1 MLEDSASASTRS
13 TGRNRP
19 RRHRPFG
26 SAFHR
31 LPGDAQLREELDKA
45 APGLVFDA
53 IGPDYAVSR
62 YTCAENPVLE
72 PLVSPQRRFTQRY
85 SSSPACRPE
94 GSALSRR
101 TLSLYEKENPES
113 LYLLALVANLTKR
126 HYTAFAARRLGRF
139 GAARLLLLPS
149 VAALQPGQKHAADY
163 GRHTPRHRRAVT
175 GGPLFHRYG
184 RPAEPDQRRYLLQA
198 PHVRCS
204 NWRSVAGT

>member
-1 MLEDSASASTRS
+1 
-13 TGRNRP
+13 
-19 RRHRPFG
+19 
-26 SAFHR
+26 
-31 LPGDAQLREELDKA
+31 LDKA

-72 PLVSPQRRFTQRY
+72 PLVSPQRRFYPTVFIKPSVQTRGI
-85 SSSPACRPE
+85 SSLAPN
-94 GSALSRR
+94 
-101 TLSLYEKENPES
+101 TFTYEKENPES